1 MLVRK
6 AERDEWEEAM
16 ALAWRVFQ
24 KFDAKDY
31 TEEGVNSFLN
41 FISDNGL
48 YKMFITGE
56 YKLFVAESGGKIVG
70 VSSLRMRNHISLLFV
85 DEKFHHIGVGR
96 KLIDFMMD
104 YLQNEEN
111 LNYCTVNAAPYAM
124 GFYHKLGF
132 KDLGAEQESEGITF
146 TPMRKMI
153 K

>member
-6 AERDEWEEAM
+6 AEIDEWEDAM
-16 ALAWRVFQ
+16 ALAWRVFE

-85 DEKFHHIGVGR
+85 DESFHHIGVGR
-96 KLIDFMMD
+96 KLIDFMID
-104 YLQNEEN
+104 YLHNEEK
-111 LNYCTVNAAPYAM
+111 LDYCTVNSAPYAI

-132 KDLGAEQESEGITF
+132 EDLGKEQENEGIKF
-146 TPMRKMI
+146 VPMRKWFL
-153 K
+153 

>member
-6 AERDEWEEAM
+6 AKRDEWEEAM
-16 ALAWRVFQ
+16 ALAWTVFQ

-31 TEEGVNSFLN
+31 TKEGINSFLN

-48 YKMFITGE
+48 YKMFITDE
-56 YKLFVAESGGKIVG
+56 YKLFIAESGGKIVG

-96 KLIDFMMD
+96 KLIDFMVD
-104 YLQNEEN
+104 YLQKEEK
-111 LNYCTVNAAPYAM
+111 LDYCTVNAAPYAI

-132 KDLGAEQESEGITF
+132 EDLGKEQENEGIRF
-146 TPMRKMI
+146 VPMRKWF
-153 K
+153 

>member
-6 AERDEWEEAM
+6 AEKDEWEEAM

-31 TEEGVNSFLN
+31 TEEGIESFLN

-48 YKMFITGE
+48 YKMFLSNE

-85 DEKFHHIGVGR
+85 EPQYHHQGIATALLKEVFKHTRTKGMF
-96 KLIDFMMD
+96 KM
-104 YLQNEEN
+104 
-111 LNYCTVNAAPYAM
+111 TVNSSPYAVQ
-124 GFYHKLGF
+124 FYHKLGF
-132 KDLGAEQESEGITF
+132 VNTDHEICADGIRY
-146 TPMRKMI
+146 TPMEI
-153 K
+153 TI